1 MKIIRP
7 LSSDSLNAGTLTK
20 FTSRLFRCSVK
31 FDLPDYHP
39 LSNFQTHLV
48 SPCYVG
54 NDEYG
59 FIVDNDDFTSKKL
72 TTKLL
77 QQIQVGRKT

>member
-1 MKIIRP
+1 MQ
-7 LSSDSLNAGTLTK
+7 SHSK
-20 FTSRLFRCSVK
+20 FTSRLFRCSVMC
-31 FDLPDYHP
+31 DLADYDP
-39 LSNFQTHLV
+39 LLNFQTHFV
-48 SPCYVG
+48 SRCYVG

>member
-7 LSSDSLNAGTLTK
+7 FIGDSLNAVSK
-20 FTSRLFRCSVK
+20 FTSRLFRCSVMC
-31 FDLPDYHP
+31 DLADYHP
-39 LSNFQTHLV
+39 LLNFQTHFV